1 MSLDRTTIINGN
13 AAPTDENQSKPIY
26 FVSTHNT
33 LIDAKSTGSGIQS
46 TVSGLNTARPDRQ
59 PISIKHSF
67 RKSPSL
73 KDQLMYRPLCNRKVQ
88 KCGKNCIFCNYLHEG
103 DSIRLKNGMTVT
115 CNGNFECTSRNV
127 VYIATCSGCK
137 ESYLGE
143 TGDEL
148 QSRWVVHRQQ
158 AKLQPGHA
166 PVQADVHLRLCGKGQ
181 YSVFPLFR
189 PRRNDTN
196 LRRRYED
203 DFIKKFRPKL
213 NGKLY

>member
-1 MSLDRTTIINGN
+1 MKKRLIAKGYPRPIIDNGISKAMSLDRTTIINGN

-127 VYIATCSGCK
+127 VYIATCSA
-137 ESYLGE
+137 
-143 TGDEL
+143 
-148 QSRWVVHRQQ
+148 VVVKKVTW
-158 AKLQPGHA
+158 AKLEMSYNLAGWCTGS
-166 PVQADVHLRLCGKGQ
+166 RLNCNPDMRQSK
-181 YSVFPLFR
+181 PM
-189 PRRNDTN
+189 
-196 LRRRYED
+196 
-203 DFIKKFRPKL
+203 FI
-213 NGKLY
+213 